1 MERNKKIIQTSV
13 IGIASNLV
21 LILFK
26 MGVGLVAHSIAIILD
41 AINNLGDVLSM
52 VITIIGTKLA
62 SKAPDKKHP
71 YGYGRIEYISSIL
84 ISFIILAAG
93 LISVR
98 ESVTKIVS
106 PEPAEYTYVSL
117 IIIAAAVVG
126 KFLSGRYIKS
136 VGEKINAQ
144 SLVASGSDA
153 FFDSILS
160 LVTLVS
166 AIVTMVWGV
175 SLEGV
180 LGLAISVII
189 IRAGL
194 QTLMEMLN
202 HIIGLRADGD
212 LTRSLREKVEA
223 FPGVIGAY
231 DLTLHNYGP
240 MDMIGSIHIEVAD
253 TMTAPDIH
261 KLTREIV
268 TAVYREFGIVMTIGI
283 YASNTTDEKAAKIKR
298 QLAEILDGYP
308 AILQMHGFY
317 VESEEKRVF
326 FDVVIDFEA
335 DAKQVQK
342 QLLEQ
347 LKDACPEYEFQIIV
361 DSDYSD

>member
-98 ESVTKIVS
+98 ESVTKIVN

-166 AIVTMVWGV
+166 AIITMVWGV

-212 LTRSLREKVEA
+212 LTWSLREKVEA
-223 FPGVIGAY
+223 FPEVIGAY

-268 TAVYREFGIVMTIGI
+268 TAVYREFGIVMTVGI
-283 YASNTTDEKAAKIKR
+283 YASNTTDEKAAEIKR
-298 QLAEILDGYP
+298 RLTEILGGYP

>member
-98 ESVTKIVS
+98 ESVTKIVN

-166 AIVTMVWGV
+166 AIITMVWGV

-202 HIIGLRADGD
+202 HIIGLRADGE

-261 KLTREIV
+261 KLTR
-268 TAVYREFGIVMTIGI
+268 
-283 YASNTTDEKAAKIKR
+283 D
-298 QLAEILDGYP
+298 P
-308 AILQMHGFY
+308 
-317 VESEEKRVF
+317 
-326 FDVVIDFEA
+326 EA
-335 DAKQVQK
+335 D
-342 QLLEQ
+342 
-347 LKDACPEYEFQIIV
+347 P
-361 DSDYSD
+361 

>member
-98 ESVTKIVS
+98 ESVTKIVN

-153 FFDSILS
+153 FFGKFPPEAGICGRRPVLRLSHKVKTRRRGSRILFSRAPPLSGIYFSRCYYLQIS
-160 LVTLVS
+160 LLLFKS
-166 AIVTMVWGV
+166 QKKMC
-175 SLEGV
+175 
-180 LGLAISVII
+180 II
-189 IRAGL
+189 I
-194 QTLMEMLN
+194 
-202 HIIGLRADGD
+202 
-212 LTRSLREKVEA
+212 K
-223 FPGVIGAY
+223 
-231 DLTLHNYGP
+231 
-240 MDMIGSIHIEVAD
+240 
-253 TMTAPDIH
+253 
-261 KLTREIV
+261 
-268 TAVYREFGIVMTIGI
+268 
-283 YASNTTDEKAAKIKR
+283 
-298 QLAEILDGYP
+298 
-308 AILQMHGFY
+308 
-317 VESEEKRVF
+317 
-326 FDVVIDFEA
+326 
-335 DAKQVQK
+335 
-342 QLLEQ
+342 
-347 LKDACPEYEFQIIV
+347 
-361 DSDYSD
+361 